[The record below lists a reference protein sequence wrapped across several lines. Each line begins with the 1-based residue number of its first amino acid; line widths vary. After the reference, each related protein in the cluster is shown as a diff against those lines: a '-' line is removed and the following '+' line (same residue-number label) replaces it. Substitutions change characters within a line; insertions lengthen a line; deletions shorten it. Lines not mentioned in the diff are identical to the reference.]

1 MAKKENQADFMK
13 MFNEEPQTA
22 PVQPLPKKQLS
33 PVGYEKKKQVTF
45 AMTPSIRSKLDDIV
59 EYYSYKSASAYLEEM
74 IDKEWQRIQS

>member
-33 PVGYEKKKQVTF
+33 PVSVPSRGNMGY
-45 AMTPSIRSKLDDIV
+45 
-59 EYYSYKSASAYLEEM
+59 
-74 IDKEWQRIQS
+74 

>member
-33 PVGYEKKKQVTF
+33 IVMLSDNNLKK
-45 AMTPSIRSKLDDIV
+45 
-59 EYYSYKSASAYLEEM
+59 
-74 IDKEWQRIQS
+74 